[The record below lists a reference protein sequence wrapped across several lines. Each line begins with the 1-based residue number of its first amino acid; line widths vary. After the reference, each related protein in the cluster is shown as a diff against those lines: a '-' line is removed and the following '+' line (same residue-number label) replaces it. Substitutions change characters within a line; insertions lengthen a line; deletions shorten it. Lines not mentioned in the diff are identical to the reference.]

1 MRYLP
6 FCGNG
11 SPSASP
17 VHFHSFIQPSAVLGG
32 VLITLVILYQIE
44 QHVCINDEATQF
56 SALTLLLYAMILI
69 S

>member
-6 FCGNG
+6 FCDNG

-17 VHFHSFIQPSAVLGG
+17 VCCPSFTQPSAVLG
-32 VLITLVILYQIE
+32 VLITLVILYRIE
-44 QHVCINDEATQF
+44 QHFCINDEATLF
-56 SALTLLLYAMILI
+56 SALTLLLYVTILI